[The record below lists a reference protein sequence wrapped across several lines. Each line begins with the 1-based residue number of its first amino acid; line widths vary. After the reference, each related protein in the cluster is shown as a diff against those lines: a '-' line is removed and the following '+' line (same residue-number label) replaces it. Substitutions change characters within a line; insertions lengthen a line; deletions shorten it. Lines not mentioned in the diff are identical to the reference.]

1 MSSNVNTGKS
11 LTPEF
16 LEMEQQ
22 LSCPSGDK
30 GIEMGKVMNDTNVGM
45 ITSSI
50 KALGIE
56 AGHKVLELGHGNG
69 GHIRQ
74 LLNQADDVHYTG
86 IEISD
91 TMHREAARMIK
102 SSNYASQ
109 VDLILYDGSRLPF
122 PDNTFDKFFTVNT
135 IYFWP
140 DPVAMLLEIARVLK
154 PSASPEHTNILTR
167 STGNTSIVTPP
178 IGNAN
183 GVTGSIRNTNVVT
196 GSIGNTNV
204 VTHSI
209 SSAESA
215 TAVVTY
221 AQKAFMKELPFVGSK
236 FTLYDDAD
244 MKALAKSAGLTLT
257 AIQNLSEKVRSKA
270 GDLVERPYS
279 VALMHRA
286 PALPS

>member
-1 MSSNVNTGKS
+1 MSSNVNTGKF

-16 LEMEQQ
+16 FEMEQQ

-30 GIEMGKVMNDTNVGM
+30 GVEMGKVMNDTNIGM

-50 KALGIE
+50 KALGIKP
-56 AGHKVLELGHGNG
+56 GDKVLELGHGNG

-74 LLNQADDVHYTG
+74 LLDQADDVHYTG

-91 TMHREAARMIK
+91 TMHREAAQMIK
-102 SSNYASQ
+102 VSNYASQ
-109 VDLILYDGSRLPF
+109 AELILYDGSRLPF

-140 DPVAMLLEIARVLK
+140 NPVATLLEIARVLK
-154 PSASPEHTNILTR
+154 PSALSE
-167 STGNTSIVTPP
+167 NTSIVT
-178 IGNAN
+178 
-183 GVTGSIRNTNVVT
+183 S
-196 GSIGNTNV
+196 SM
-204 VTHSI
+204 

-244 MKALAKSAGLTLT
+244 MTALAKSAGLTLT
-257 AIQNLSEKVRSKA
+257 AIQNLSEQVRSKA
-270 GDLVERPYS
+270 GDLVERHYS

-286 PALPS
+286 PVLAS